1 MRNNKMAIV
10 ANTDF
15 LSVYGLRALILEMAP
30 SVDVVILPDSPTL
43 SQSVGIYSSIFS
55 FVSIS
60 GVSAIVVP
68 EKSDESFLRN
78 LLGGVLNPAMQQTIL
93 TKNGENDIVE
103 AGNRSLASCG
113 QRLNQQRDCRPT
125 WYQHTYGGLSSQ
137 AYICQTGN
145 QDCVRTYCLCVDE
158 WNKIAFLRFIKQFF
172 VK

>member
-1 MRNNKMAIV
+1 MAIV

-68 EKSDESFLRN
+68 EKSDESFLRK
-78 LLGGVLNPAMQQTIL
+78 LLGGVLNPVLQQTIL
-93 TKNGENDIVE
+93 TKNGKTILSKREIEV
-103 AGNRSLASCG
+103 L
-113 QRLNQQRDCRPT
+113 RLVVR
-125 WYQHTYGGLSSQ
+125 GL
-137 AYICQTGN
+137 I
-145 QDCVRTYCLCVDE
+145 
-158 WNKIAFLRFIKQFF
+158 NKEIADQLGISILTVVSHRKHISAKLGIKT
-172 VK
+172 VSGLTVYALMNGIK